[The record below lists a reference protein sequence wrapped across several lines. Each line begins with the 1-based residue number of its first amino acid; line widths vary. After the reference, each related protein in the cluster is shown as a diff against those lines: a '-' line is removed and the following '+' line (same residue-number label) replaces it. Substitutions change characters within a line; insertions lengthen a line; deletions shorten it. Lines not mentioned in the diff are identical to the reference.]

1 VAKQVQKEY
10 GCNDDKMVDY
20 LSKVRRTKKF
30 FDGFKVRYVPHMNNQ
45 DTDHIAWIASSR
57 APIPSDVIVEK
68 LTKPSIKSVETL
80 RETNLM
86 IIDVAEQQPEIDWMS
101 PIKAYLDNQLILD
114 DNAEIERITRK
125 SKMYHLIDGV
135 LYKQGVNGM
144 MMKCISK
151 DEGIQL
157 LWTIHGGVRG
167 AHSSWHSIVGKALRH
182 GFYWPTAKDDA
193 MKIITKCK
201 ECQFFQ
207 KQTMKHVNPLK
218 PIDLSWPFA
227 VWGIDI
233 ISVLSR
239 APGGFRFLFVGI
251 DTFTK
256 WMEATLVVNITQ
268 KAAVKFLQIIIY
280 RFGVPKRVLTDNGT
294 QFK

>member
-10 GCNDDKMVDY
+10 RCNDDKMADY
-20 LSKVRRTKKF
+20 LSEVRRTKKF
-30 FDGFKVRYVPHMNNQ
+30 FDGFKVRYIPRMNNQ

-86 IIDVAEQQPEIDWMS
+86 IIDVAEKQPEIDWMS
-101 PIKAYLDNQLILD
+101 PIKAYLDNHLILD
-114 DNAEIERITRK
+114 DNVEIERITRK

-135 LYKQGVNGM
+135 LYKQGANGM

-157 LWTIHGGVRG
+157 LRAIHGGVCG
-167 AHSSWHSIVGKALRH
+167 AHSSWHSIVRKALRH
-182 GFYWPTAKDDA
+182 GFYWPIDKDDA
-193 MKIITKCK
+193 MEIITKCK

-207 KQTMKHVNPLK
+207 KQTMKHVNPLR

-233 ISVLSR
+233 VSVLPR
-239 APGGFRFLFVGI
+239 APGGFMFLFIGI

-268 KAAVKFLQIIIY
+268 EAAVKFLQIIIY
-280 RFGVPKRVLTDNGT
+280 RFGVLKRVLTDNET